1 MGSSTLPSVSVALCT
16 HNGAAFV
23 REQLLSILNQTVQ
36 AREIVLSDDASTDD
50 TIAVVQDAMAEWDAA
65 GGAPLP
71 ALVVLRNESA
81 LGVTANFEQALSA
94 CTGDILVLS
103 DQDDVWRPEK
113 LGVIV
118 AAFASNPQVDLVFSD
133 ARMVDAQGAPLG
145 VLLFDTLGISR
156 SERESLAGHG
166 AFDALLRRN
175 LVTGATA
182 ALRRELVQR
191 STPFPSSWVH
201 DEWLAIV
208 AAAQSDILMLDRP
221 LIDYRQHGGNQIGA
235 SSLTASSAIARLRS
249 SRTARNRRLLSRAE
263 ALAERMPQLQPSPG
277 AERVRLAQQKL
288 AHERRRSAYPAGRLR
303 RIAPVWRAWRAGGY
317 RRFGL
322 GAQDVLRDLIQPV

>member
-1 MGSSTLPSVSVALCT
+1 MGASTPPSVSVALCT

-23 REQLLSILNQTVQ
+23 REQLLSILNQSVR
-36 AREIVLSDDASTDD
+36 ASEIVVSDDASTDD
-50 TIAVVQDAMAEWDAA
+50 TVGVALAVVAEWGAA
-65 GGAPLP
+65 GAPAP
-71 ALVVLRNESA
+71 AIVVLRNETA

-103 DQDDVWRPEK
+103 DQDDVWQPEK
-113 LGVIV
+113 LSVIV
-118 AAFASNPQVDLVFSD
+118 AAFQANPPVDLVFSD
-133 ARMVDAQGAPLG
+133 ARMVDALGAPLG

-156 SERESLAGHG
+156 GEREMLGEQR

-191 STPFPSSWVH
+191 STPFPASWVH

-235 SSLTASSAIARLRS
+235 SSLTASSAIARLRT
-249 SRTARNRRLLSRAE
+249 SRTARNKRLLERAT
-263 ALAERMPQLQPSPG
+263 ALAERMPELRPSPG

-288 AHERRRSAYPAGRLR
+288 AHERRRSAYPAGRLQ

-322 GAQDVLRDLIQPV
+322 GAQDVLRDLVQPV

>member
-1 MGSSTLPSVSVALCT
+1 MGSSTTPSVSVALCT

-23 REQLLSILNQTVQ
+23 REQLLSILNQSVRAQ
-36 AREIVLSDDASTDD
+36 EIVLSDDASTDD
-50 TIAVVQDAMAEWDAA
+50 TVGVALAAVAEW
-65 GGAPLP
+65 GARGAQAP
-71 ALVVLRNESA
+71 AVVVLRNETA

-94 CTGDILVLS
+94 CNGDILVLS

-113 LGVIV
+113 LSVIV
-118 AAFASNPQVDLVFSD
+118 AAFQSNPAVDLVFSD
-133 ARMVDAQGAPLG
+133 ARMVDALGAPLG

-156 SERESLAGHG
+156 GERELLGEG
-166 AFDALLRRN
+166 RAFDALLRRN

-182 ALRRELVQR
+182 ALRRDLVQR
-191 STPFPSSWVH
+191 SAPFPPSWVH
-201 DEWLAIV
+201 DEWLAIM
-208 AAAQSDILMLDRP
+208 AAAQNDILMLDRP

-235 SSLTASSAIARLRS
+235 SSLTASSAIARLRT
-249 SRTARNRRLLSRAE
+249 SRSARNRRLLERAT
-263 ALAERMPQLQPSPG
+263 ALAERMPELRPAPG

>member
-1 MGSSTLPSVSVALCT
+1 MGSSTPLSVSVALCT
-16 HNGAAFV
+16 HNGAVFV
-23 REQLLSILNQTVQ
+23 REQLLSILNQRVPAQ
-36 AREIVLSDDASTDD
+36 EIIVSDDASTDD
-50 TIAVVQDAMAEWDAA
+50 TVGVVQAVMADWSAA
-65 GGAPLP
+65 GAPAP
-71 ALVVLRNESA
+71 AIVVLRNETA

-94 CTGDILVLS
+94 CSGDILVLS
-103 DQDDVWRPEK
+103 DQDDVWEPEK
-113 LGVIV
+113 LSLIV
-118 AAFASNPQVDLVFSD
+118 AAFQANPPVDLVFSD
-133 ARMVDAQGAPLG
+133 ARMVDALGAPLG
-145 VLLFDTLGISR
+145 VLLFETLGISR
-156 SERESLAGHG
+156 NERELFAERR

-175 LVTGATA
+175 IVTGATA

-208 AAAQSDILMLDRP
+208 AAAQSDIHMIDRP

-235 SSLTASSAIARLRS
+235 SSLTASSAIVRLRT
-249 SRTARNRRLLSRAE
+249 SRTGRNRRLLERAQ
-263 ALAERMPQLQPSPG
+263 ALAERMPELQPTPS

-288 AHERRRSAYPAGRLR
+288 AHERRRSAYPASRLR
-303 RIAPVWRAWRAGGY
+303 RIAPVWRAWRSGGY